1 MTKKQSKTKKKSIKE
16 MAKEVPELT
25 RLSEL
30 DERLKEMQLKW
41 YNTPDAEIQK
51 EMAEIMNDI
60 RIEINEIK
68 IK

>member
-1 MTKKQSKTKKKSIKE
+1 MAKKQSKTKKKSIKE

-41 YNTPDAEIQK
+41 YNTPDAEIQN
-51 EMAEIMNDI
+51 EMQEIMADI
-60 RIEINEIK
+60 RIEINELK